1 MYYDLHIH
9 SALSP
14 CSDDDMGANNIVNMA
29 ILNGLS
35 YVAVTDHNS
44 LKQLPVV
51 KRVADQLGMG
61 LIYGTELQSNEEVH
75 ILAYFKDDRRLAE
88 VQAWLEGLLL
98 PLKNRS
104 EFFGHQ
110 FLLDESDEVIDEEEV
125 LLLQSLNASI
135 DEIVDRIHFFGGVAV
150 LAHAMDRSN
159 SIMTQLGFIPQS
171 LPFDGIEIKND
182 EQKKLLLK
190 LHPWIKDVIWLK
202 NSDAHRL
209 VDIKE
214 GGDEF
219 PLALFEKKW
228 REYR

>member
-75 ILAYFKDDRRLAE
+75 ILAYFKDDSRLAE

-110 FLLDESDEVIDEEEV
+110 FLLDELDEVIDEEEV

-150 LAHAMDRSN
+150 LAHAMDRAILS
-159 SIMTQLGFIPQS
+159 
-171 LPFDGIEIKND
+171 
-182 EQKKLLLK
+182 
-190 LHPWIKDVIWLK
+190 
-202 NSDAHRL
+202 
-209 VDIKE
+209 
-214 GGDEF
+214 
-219 PLALFEKKW
+219 
-228 REYR
+228 

>member
-1 MYYDLHIH
+1 
-9 SALSP
+9 
-14 CSDDDMGANNIVNMA
+14 MA
-29 ILNGLS
+29 YI
-35 YVAVTDHNS
+35 
-44 LKQLPVV
+44 
-51 KRVADQLGMG
+51 
-61 LIYGTELQSNEEVH
+61 
-75 ILAYFKDDRRLAE
+75 KDDSRLAE
-88 VQAWLEGLLL
+88 VQAWMEGLLL

-110 FLLDESDEVIDEEEV
+110 FLLDELDEVIDEEEV

-182 EQKKLLLK
+182 EQKELLLK

-228 REYR
+228 REYQ